1 MSRISLFRQCRLILA
16 ALAAAC
22 MMTAYPDL
30 ARSLEVPLVPQTK
43 LRITVLQWMPL
54 KGAYENWTAVG
65 GEFTVSSD
73 ETIFL
78 PVIGAV
84 PVANLTGPSL
94 SERIA
99 RELQKKLG
107 LVERPNATVE
117 VIDYPPVFIVGDVQA
132 PGAYPFRYGLS
143 VLQAIALGG
152 GEIKVSPDQAR
163 AEIQLVGE
171 LRGLENERL
180 RTSARIARLQAE
192 RARAADVKFSAM
204 PLDPAGKA
212 LVEEALSQEAAIM
225 TARAREQDRQKKS
238 LTELRQLLET
248 EIEVLEQKISAAEND
263 ISVGTRELEAVTML
277 VEKGIAVASRR
288 SELERALA
296 GYRGERL
303 DQLTAVMRA
312 RQSIA
317 ETTRNLDGLDD
328 RRQTEI
334 ALELQQAQ
342 SSLEQLLL
350 KREVSQNLLLDL
362 LSSTVRG
369 AGAVASYSII
379 RRAKGQ
385 SVETVAT
392 ESTALQPGDVVKVD
406 FLPPS
411 QSQALVEPRQSSA
424 EAVQ

>member
-1 MSRISLFRQCRLILA
+1 
-16 ALAAAC
+16 